1 MSLGRGPCHSYLIAT
16 NGDHLPKGHVMTSNY
31 IPNGR
36 GSAHSGIPFSAW
48 QRHTPQC
55 DARGNVTKGKGKPC
69 VKCRASD
76 ATQEVR
82 FNALAVSCIMTG
94 HSPRIN
100 GESVRLAA
108 LRDYV
113 RQAGDVITFM
123 CPMSGQWVDVRDG
136 EADRAVRGA
145 DGGRYVPGNVAMID
159 ASANLARETVAHDG
173 EQYVRDVRT
182 AWDTWTRA
190 AGVQTGTDMPQ
201 GWRELVRGGKTH
213 AVSANPAS
221 ITGGPYAAV

>member
-1 MSLGRGPCHSYLIAT
+1 
-16 NGDHLPKGHVMTSNY
+16 MTSNY
-31 IPNGR
+31 VPNGR
-36 GSAHSGIPFSAW
+36 GSKHSGIAFSAW

-82 FNALAVSCIMTG
+82 FNALAVSCIITG
-94 HSPRIN
+94 ESPRVN

-113 RQAGDVITFM
+113 RQEGDVITFL
-123 CPMSGQWVDVRDG
+123 CPVSRQWIDVRDG
-136 EADRAVRGA
+136 EADRAIRGA

-159 ASANLARETVAHDG
+159 ASANLARETTAHRVGD
-173 EQYVRDVRT
+173 YVRDVRE
-182 AWDTWTRA
+182 AWATWERA
-190 AGVQTGTDMPQ
+190 AGVQMGTDMPK
-201 GWRELVRGGKTH
+201 GWREVVRGGKTH
-213 AVSANPAS
+213 AVTADATA
-221 ITGGPYAAV
+221 IAAGPYAV